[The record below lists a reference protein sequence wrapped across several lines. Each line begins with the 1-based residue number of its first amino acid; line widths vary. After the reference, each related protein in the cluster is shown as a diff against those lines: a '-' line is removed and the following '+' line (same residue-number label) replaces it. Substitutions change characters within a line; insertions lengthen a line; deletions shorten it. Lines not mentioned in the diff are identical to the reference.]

1 MVRAPFWL
9 VPVMGLQLSTGGKED
24 SRHEGWVQCLW
35 AVLIALSSRDV
46 EESQLSFKAEDN

>member
-9 VPVMGLQLSTGGKED
+9 VPVMGLQLSTGGKEG
-24 SRHEGWVQCLW
+24 SRDEGWVQCLW

-46 EESQLSFKAEDN
+46 ESQLSFKAEDN